1 MHGISETT
9 ASYVHGTSAILFFIA
24 IAYVCIFTSHYTLEE
39 INNPARKNFYKK
51 IYNFLGAGMIIF
63 PVSSALLLL
72 FWKETSN
79 VIYFVELA
87 GVWAFSA
94 YWIVKTKEINESQ
107 IARKSLGM

>member
-1 MHGISETT
+1 
-9 ASYVHGTSAILFFIA
+9 
-24 IAYVCIFTSHYTLEE
+24 
-39 INNPARKNFYKK
+39 
-51 IYNFLGAGMIIF
+51 MIIF

-79 VIYFVELA
+79 VIYFVELV

-107 IARKSLGM
+107 ITRKSLSM